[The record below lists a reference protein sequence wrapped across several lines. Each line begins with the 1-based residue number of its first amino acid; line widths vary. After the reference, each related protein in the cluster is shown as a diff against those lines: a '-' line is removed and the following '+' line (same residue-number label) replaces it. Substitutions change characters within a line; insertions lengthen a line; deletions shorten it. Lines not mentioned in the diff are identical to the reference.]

1 MQFSGYVYGYAYIT
15 HGGVKV
21 RKDYY
26 DRYADMLLW
35 MTTKELLHEYIVTL
49 VPWRRREHEMVQDEI
64 ESRSILW

>member
-1 MQFSGYVYGYAYIT
+1 M
-15 HGGVKV
+15 

-35 MTTKELLHEYIVTL
+35 MTTKELLHEYIATL
-49 VPWRRREHEMVQDEI
+49 LPWRRREHGMVQEEI